1 MLKSIR
7 KGLVTLFF
15 FTLLIYVKAS
25 HVPGGNISYENVGP
39 NTFVI
44 TLTVFEDCGTA
55 FISNA
60 SEPISVSND
69 CGIPFQSTIQLPNVV
84 FQDEVSQLCV
94 TSLPLSEC
102 NGGHYQV
109 YTCTYGKIPLRYQE
123 RVIAGHLHLKIV
135 VEIVLTI

>member
-1 MLKSIR
+1 MLKSII

-15 FTLLIYVKAS
+15 LTLLIYIKAS

-44 TLTVFEDCGTA
+44 TLTVFEDCGTS

-69 CGIPFQSTIQLPNVV
+69 CEYPFNRLYNYPMLYFKMKFLN
-84 FQDEVSQLCV
+84 CV
-94 TSLPLSEC
+94 LH
-102 NGGHYQV
+102 HY
-109 YTCTYGKIPLRYQE
+109 P
-123 RVIAGHLHLKIV
+123 
-135 VEIVLTI
+135 